1 MESARP
7 SMPPIPRGARYGTR
21 STTGAKVHTP
31 VRRWRINGA
40 GSAGAGAVQRDG
52 AHPRSRET
60 APGADA
66 RVSPDS
72 LGQSPPPRGGGGG
85 GGGEPA
91 AAPPDTI
98 GWEMSHSLV
107 SFDQVLCIA

>member
-1 MESARP
+1 MEPARP
-7 SMPPIPRGARYGTR
+7 SMPPIPRSARYGTR
-21 STTGAKVHTP
+21 SATGAKVSHTRAQ
-31 VRRWRINGA
+31 VRINGA
-40 GSAGAGAVQRDG
+40 GAAGAGAGAVQRDG

-66 RVSPDS
+66 RVRE

-85 GGGEPA
+85 GGEPP